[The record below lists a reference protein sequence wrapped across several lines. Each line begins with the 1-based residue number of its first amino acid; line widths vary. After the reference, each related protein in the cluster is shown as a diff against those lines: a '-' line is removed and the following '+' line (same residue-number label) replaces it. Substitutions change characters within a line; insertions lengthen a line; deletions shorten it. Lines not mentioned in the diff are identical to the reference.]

1 MKNLLKAY
9 KTEIKPTQ
17 EQKIKIEQGIGVC
30 RYLYNSYV
38 AKNIEFYNEF
48 KEEKIDKKNSFVSAN
63 SFDKYINNEIK
74 VLEDFSWINTCG
86 SKARKKA
93 ICDAETSFKRFFK
106 GLGGFPRFK
115 KKKNQDVKLY
125 FPKNNKT
132 DWKIDRHR
140 LNIPTLKWVR
150 LKEFGYIPTN
160 GVVKSGTISKKAGRY
175 FVSVLIE
182 VKEIIKDKP
191 YSCGIGIDLG
201 IKDTLIASNTM
212 KFKNINKT
220 SNVKRLERK
229 LKKEQRT
236 LSRKYESLKLR
247 KNKEKGEATRQN
259 IQKQIA
265 KVQRYHQ
272 RLTNIRKDYN
282 NKIVAELVKIK
293 PVFITIED
301 LSISNMMKNRHLSK
315 AIAQQKLYDLTTK
328 LVSKANQNGIEVRKV
343 SRWFPSSKLC
353 NNCGSVKSDLKLSDR
368 IYKCSCGYVCDRDL
382 QASYNLRDC
391 KEYKII

>member
-1 MKNLLKAY
+1 MLKAF
-9 KTEIKPTQ
+9 KTEIKPTNQ
-17 EQKIKIEQGIGVC
+17 QKIKIEQSIGVC

-38 AKNIEFYNEF
+38 AKNIELYNKF
-48 KEEKIDKKNSFVSAN
+48 KEEKIDEKDAFMSAN
-63 SFDKYINNEIK
+63 SFDKYINNEVK
-74 VLEDFSWINTCG
+74 VSEEFFWINTG
-86 SKARKKA
+86 ASKARKKA

-115 KKKNQDVKLY
+115 KKKNQDVSIY
-125 FPKNNKT
+125 FPKSNKT

-150 LKEFGYIPTN
+150 LKEFGYIPTS
-160 GVVKSGTISKKAGRY
+160 GIVRSGTVSKKAGRY

-182 VKEIIKDKP
+182 VKEIINDKP

-220 SNVKRLERK
+220 SNVRRLERK

-272 RLTNIRKDYN
+272 RLTNIRNDYN

-301 LSISNMMKNRHLSK
+301 LNISGMMKNRHLSK
-315 AIAQQKLYDLTTK
+315 AIAKQKLYDLTTK
-328 LVSKANQNGIEVRKV
+328 LSSKAKQNGIEIRQV

-353 NNCGSVKSDLKLSDR
+353 NSCGNIKSDLKLSDR
-368 IYKCSCGYVCDRDL
+368 MYKCSCGYVCDRDL

>member
-1 MKNLLKAY
+1 MLKAF

-17 EQKIKIEQGIGVC
+17 AQKIKIEQSIGVC

-38 AKNIEFYNEF
+38 AKNIELYNEF
-48 KEEKIDKKNSFVSAN
+48 KEEKIDKKNSFMSAN
-63 SFDKYINNEIK
+63 NFDKYINNEIK

-106 GLGGFPRFK
+106 GLSGFPRFK

-160 GVVKSGTISKKAGRY
+160 GIVKSGTISKKAERY
-175 FVSVLIE
+175 FVSILIE
-182 VKEIIKDKP
+182 VEDEINDKP
-191 YSCGIGIDLG
+191 YSCGIGCDIG
-201 IKDTLIASNTM
+201 IKDTLIASNGM

-220 SNVKRLERK
+220 SKVKRLERR

-236 LSRKYESLKLR
+236 LSRKYESLKIR
-247 KNKEKGEATRQN
+247 NKNEKGGATRQN

-265 KVQRYHQ
+265 KVQKYHH
-272 RLTNIRKDYN
+272 RLANIREDYN
-282 NKIVAELVKIK
+282 NKIVAKLVKIK

-328 LVSKANQNGIEVRKV
+328 LISKANQNGIEIRKV
-343 SRWFPSSKLC
+343 SRWYPSSKTC
-353 NNCGSVKSDLKLSDR
+353 NSCGSIKSDLKLSDR
-368 IYKCSCGYVCDRDL
+368 IYKCSCGYVADRDSN
-382 QASYNLRDC
+382 ASYNLRDC

>member
-1 MKNLLKAY
+1 MKNLLKAF
-9 KTEIKPTQ
+9 KTEIKPTK

-30 RYLYNSYV
+30 GYLYNSYV
-38 AKNIEFYNEF
+38 AKNIELYNEF
-48 KEEKIDKKNSFVSAN
+48 KEEKIDKKSSFMSAN
-63 SFDKYINNEIK
+63 NFDKYINNEIK

-93 ICDAETSFKRFFK
+93 ICDAENSFKRFFK

-115 KKKNQDVKLY
+115 KKKNQDIKLY

-160 GVVKSGTISKKAGRY
+160 GVVKSGTVSKKAGRY

-182 VKEIIKDKP
+182 VADKVNDNP
-191 YSCGIGIDLG
+191 YSYGIGCDLG
-201 IKDTLIASNTM
+201 IKDTLIASNGM

-220 SNVKRLERK
+220 SKVKKLERK

-236 LSRKYESLKLR
+236 LSRKYESLKMR
-247 KNKEKGEATRQN
+247 NKNEKGGATRQN

-265 KVQRYHQ
+265 KVQKYHH
-272 RLTNIRKDYN
+272 RLANIREDYN
-282 NKIVAELVKIK
+282 NRIVAELVKIK
-293 PVFITIED
+293 PVFITIEN

-328 LVSKANQNGIEVRKV
+328 LISKANQNEIEIRKV
-343 SRWFPSSKLC
+343 SRWFP
-353 NNCGSVKSDLKLSDR
+353 
-368 IYKCSCGYVCDRDL
+368 
-382 QASYNLRDC
+382 
-391 KEYKII
+391 

>member
-1 MKNLLKAY
+1 MLKAF
-9 KTEIKPTQ
+9 KTEIKPTNQ
-17 EQKIKIEQGIGVC
+17 QKIKIEQSIGVC

-38 AKNIEFYNEF
+38 AKNIELYNEF
-48 KEEKIDKKNSFVSAN
+48 KEEKIDKKDAFMSAN
-63 SFDKYINNEIK
+63 SFDKYINNEVK
-74 VLEDFSWINTCG
+74 VLEDFSFINTGG

-115 KKKNQDVKLY
+115 KKKNQDVSIY
-125 FPKNNKT
+125 FPKSNKT

-150 LKEFGYIPTN
+150 LKEFGYIPTS
-160 GVVKSGTISKKAGRY
+160 GIVRSGTVSKKAGRY

-182 VKEIIKDKP
+182 VKEIINDKP

-220 SNVKRLERK
+220 SNVRRLERK

-272 RLTNIRKDYN
+272 RLTNIRNDYN

-301 LSISNMMKNRHLSK
+301 LNISGMMKNRHLSK
-315 AIAQQKLYDLTTK
+315 AIAKQKLYDLTTK
-328 LVSKANQNGIEVRKV
+328 LISKAKQNGIEIRQV

-353 NNCGSVKSDLKLSDR
+353 NSCGNIKSDLKLSDR
-368 IYKCSCGYVCDRDL
+368 MYKCECGYVCDRDL

>member
-1 MKNLLKAY
+1 MLKAF
-9 KTEIKPTQ
+9 KTEIKPTE

-38 AKNIEFYNEF
+38 AKNIELYNEF
-48 KEEKIDKKNSFVSAN
+48 KTEKIDKKNSFMSAN
-63 SFDKYINNEIK
+63 NFDKYINNEIK
-74 VLEDFSWINTCG
+74 VLEKFSWINTCG
-86 SKARKKA
+86 SKARQKA

-132 DWKIDRHR
+132 DWKIERHR

-160 GVVKSGTISKKAGRY
+160 GVVKSGTVSKKAGRY

-182 VKEIIKDKP
+182 IENKINDKP
-191 YSCGIGIDLG
+191 YSYGIGCDLG
-201 IKDTLIASNTM
+201 IKDTLIASNGM

-220 SNVKRLERK
+220 SRVRK
-229 LKKEQRT
+229 LEKKLKREQRR
-236 LSRKYESLKLR
+236 LSRKYESLKIR
-247 KNKEKGEATRQN
+247 KNNNKGEVTRQN
-259 IQKQIA
+259 IQKQTD
-265 KVQRYHQ
+265 KVQKYHH
-272 RLTNIRKDYN
+272 RLVNIREDYN
-282 NKIVAELVKIK
+282 NKIVFKLVKTK

-301 LSISNMMKNRHLSK
+301 LSITNMMKNRHLSK
-315 AIAQQKLYDLTTK
+315 AIAQQRLYDLTTK
-328 LVSKANQNGIEVRKV
+328 LISKANQNGIEIRKV

-353 NNCGSVKSDLKLSDR
+353 NSCGNIKSDLKLSDR
-368 IYKCSCGYVCDRDL
+368 VYKCSCGYECDRDL

>member
-1 MKNLLKAY
+1 MLKAF

-17 EQKIKIEQGIGVC
+17 AQKIKIEQSIGVC

-38 AKNIEFYNEF
+38 AKNIELYNEF
-48 KEEKIDKKNSFVSAN
+48 KEEKIDKKNSFMSAN
-63 SFDKYINNEIK
+63 NFDKYINNEIK
-74 VLEDFSWINTCG
+74 VLENFSWINTCG

-106 GLGGFPRFK
+106 GLSGFPRFK

-150 LKEFGYIPTN
+150 LKEFGYIPAN
-160 GVVKSGTISKKAGRY
+160 GIVKSGTVSKKAGRY

-182 VKEIIKDKP
+182 VEDKINDKP
-191 YSCGIGIDLG
+191 YSCGIGCDLG
-201 IKDTLIASNTM
+201 IKDTLIASNGM

-220 SNVKRLERK
+220 SKVKRLERK

-236 LSRKYESLKLR
+236 LSRKYESLKIR
-247 KNKEKGEATRQN
+247 NKNEKGGATRQN

-265 KVQRYHQ
+265 KVQKYHH
-272 RLTNIRKDYN
+272 RLANIREDYN
-282 NKIVAELVKIK
+282 NKIVSKLVKIK

-328 LVSKANQNGIEVRKV
+328 LISKANQNGIEIRKV
-343 SRWFPSSKLC
+343 SRWYPSSKTC
-353 NNCGSVKSDLKLSDR
+353 NSCGSIKSDLKLSDR
-368 IYKCSCGYVCDRDL
+368 IYKCSCGYIADRDSN
-382 QASYNLRDC
+382 ASYNLRDC